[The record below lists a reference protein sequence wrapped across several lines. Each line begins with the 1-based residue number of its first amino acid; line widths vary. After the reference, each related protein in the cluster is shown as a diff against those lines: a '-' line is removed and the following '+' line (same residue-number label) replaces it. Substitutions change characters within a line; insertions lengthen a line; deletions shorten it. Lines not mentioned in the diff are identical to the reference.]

1 MHHRCSWF
9 RVGRAV
15 QQLGFLSLAFGLAAA
30 PVASGQGR
38 YTSDEVKDMGRY
50 RATSAKAYARAPS
63 GNADDRNQFGRF
75 LLDVYFPSMTQ
86 YDASSLANLGRMRY
100 DFMRNFVRGAAPA
113 AQKDATQLAHKKMK
127 EIVKGPYHPSVRYN
141 AMLILGDLDATYSGQ
156 GGEPPA
162 PLPDA
167 NKYLTSYVSNG
178 INTERAPAFLIVGAL
193 IGLERHAASLA
204 QLPAANRSA
213 TAGALLAVL
222 EKDGFPHEISPSV
235 SQWIKVIAA
244 RGLASVGVLGDG
256 NRVHNSMLKFI
267 GDETARLNNRVRV
280 AELLEAYGEAYKS
293 AAGID
298 ERQTVQTFLQLAS
311 DIAADEKERALDY
324 EEGAL
329 GRGGGGAPGGFRY
342 NQNTEL
348 PDEYQV
354 RRLLHRLNGLN
365 KGITA
370 VRPAI
375 GDERLGALLDQV
387 LTATNPVI
395 GTATARNMVLLN
407 LTRDVKQMADVV
419 AQTSASLGVEAVEAP
434 PESDEEEEAEMLE
447 EEAAAA
453 EPEA

>member
-1 MHHRCSWF
+1 MHHRSSCF
-9 RVGRAV
+9 RVGRIV
-15 QQLGFLSLAFGLAAA
+15 QQLGFLSLALGLVAAQA
-30 PVASGQGR
+30 ANGQGR
-38 YTSDEVKDMGRY
+38 YASDEVKDMGRY
-50 RATSAKAYARAPS
+50 RTTSAKAYARAPS

-113 AQKDATQLAHKKMK
+113 AQKDATQLAQKKMT
-127 EIVKGPYHPSVRYN
+127 EIVKGRYHPAVRYN

-167 NKYLTSYVSNG
+167 NKYLTSYVSSG
-178 INTERAPAFLIVGAL
+178 INTARAPAPLIVGAL

-222 EKDGFPHEISPSV
+222 EKDEFPHEISPSV

-244 RGLASVGVLGDG
+244 RGLANIGVLGDG

-267 GDETARLNNRVRV
+267 GDEKARLNNRVRV

-311 DIAADEKERALDY
+311 DISADEKGRAIEY
-324 EEGAL
+324 EELAL
-329 GRGGGGAPGGFRY
+329 RGGGGGQY
-342 NQNTEL
+342 NRFNQDTEL

-365 KGITA
+365 KGINA
-370 VRPAI
+370 VRPAMA
-375 GDERLGALLDQV
+375 DERLGALLDQV
-387 LTATNPVI
+387 VAATNPVI
-395 GTATARNMVLLN
+395 DTATDRSIVLLN
-407 LTRDVKQMADVV
+407 LTRDVKQMANTV
-419 AQTSASLGVEAVEAP
+419 AETSASLGVEAVEAP

-447 EEAAAA
+447 EEANAA
-453 EPEA
+453 EPQA